1 MSKMKAISLWQP
13 WASLVVH
20 GVKKIETRDWQP
32 PRSLI
37 GKRIAIHAA
46 KLDRYDPLML
56 APPFLGLLEEDE
68 LPHGAIVGT
77 VKLSSCIRMT
87 PTNIADFQ
95 ERRPLEVQLGDWQ
108 PGRYAWVLKQ
118 PRICREPIMW
128 RGSQG
133 FFPVDLEALRSVG
146 TIPV

>member
-1 MSKMKAISLWQP
+1 MKAISLWQP

-20 GVKKIETRDWQP
+20 GEKRIETRAWAP
-32 PRSLI
+32 PKSLV

-46 KLDRYDPLML
+46 KLTRFDALMSQ
-56 APPFLGLLEEDE
+56 PPFIGLIDAE

-87 PTNIADFQ
+87 PTNIVDFA
-95 ERRPLEVQLGDWQ
+95 RRKPLEVQLGDWQ
-108 PGRYAWVLKQ
+108 PGRYAWVLRD
-118 PRICREPIMW
+118 PRPFAEPVPW

-133 FFPVDLEALRSVG
+133 FFNVDSDLCRG
-146 TIPV
+146 TMTSA